1 MCITVTL
8 AQSIPDDVFARIVAL
23 TNLLSET
30 DTNFEGL
37 PIEVA
42 RGAVANVTVNDS
54 EDKMR
59 ERLLRLL
66 VEDALKS
73 DPDSMTGLLC

>member
-73 DPDSMTGLLC
+73 DADSMTGLLC